1 MPVSLFSSKAFGDT
15 VAGDMVAIGICL
27 LTIFILARE
36 VLKRWRLNYRLE
48 NYDETLLTDSS
59 VKIEVLTSAPEG
71 SSFVESVP
79 AILIENIE

>member
-1 MPVSLFSSKAFGDT
+1 MAPYEEVVLYAIYWFA
-15 VAGDMVAIGICL
+15 AIGISL

-48 NYDETLLTDSS
+48 NNDETLLNDSS
-59 VKIEVLTSAPEG
+59 VKIEVITSAPEG

-79 AILIENIE
+79 AVLVDNTE